1 MAKLLFRDGQGR
13 EGAVDLTGEPV
24 YVGRAVECVVR
35 TDDAMVSRRH
45 SVVTLEQG
53 RFWIEDL
60 GSSNGTHVNDL
71 VVKKQVLNHND
82 VIRCGSLFLRYI
94 EEEMP
99 AEPPARPEAKP
110 QPKARPPAPAQVAPV
125 DGVGDPGYQGALDTV
140 LPKAAHEKQ
149 MKELAAELQEAR
161 AEVSRMRAVLK
172 DLQKVLIR
180 ALKED

>member
-99 AEPPARPEAKP
+99 AEPPARLEALLNE
-110 QPKARPPAPAQVAPV
+110 RDDGRQVAPV
-125 DGVGDPGYQGALDTV
+125 DGVGDPGYQGALETV